1 MSQKKATVP
10 EHHPAPAPKR
20 PTTETP
26 LIFISHDT
34 RDADLAEAFTNLL
47 TDASGGIL
55 KSFRSSDRKGTAG
68 IEYGQEWYRAIM
80 QKLDDATDVV
90 ALLTAHSINR
100 PWILYEAGVAKGKL
114 GANER
119 VFGIA
124 LGVTLDEAATGP
136 FAQFQNSPDEE
147 EAITGLVLQLIRR
160 HPQAAPREEAVRRQ
174 VKTFRESDA
183 TLLKDRKKE
192 TPQPPARTDET
203 SVAKFFEEIKVLV
216 RDVPERVAGQL
227 GADPQMRRLRRR
239 RRFHPMM
246 MEELL
251 HSPMF
256 RESTDAGGLPI
267 LMMFSVLR
275 DDFPWLYE
283 LGVQLYRAVE
293 DGNPSA
299 VERARKTLINTLEM
313 TARGGPFMH
322 EMMGGPEDEEAM
334 MFLHHFARDIDRFI
348 LKPKRLRKPAP
359 RIQPHQNSGN
369 PSSGRRRC
377 SM

>member
-1 MSQKKATVP
+1 MSRKKSSMP
-10 EHHPAPAPKR
+10 EPQSAPAPKR
-20 PTTETP
+20 LTIENP
-26 LIFISHDT
+26 LVFISHDT
-34 RDADLAEAFTNLL
+34 RDADLAEAFSNLL

-68 IEYGQEWYRAIM
+68 IEYGQEWYLAIM

-114 GANER
+114 DANGR

-136 FAQFQNSPDEE
+136 FAQFQNSPGEE

-174 VKTFRESDA
+174 VQVFRDSVA
-183 TLLKDRKKE
+183 SLLKGRKKDAV
-192 TPQPPARTDET
+192 PVPARTDET

-227 GADPQMRRLRRR
+227 GSDLQTRRSGRRR
-239 RRFHPMM
+239 RLHPMM
-246 MEELL
+246 FEEMF
-251 HSPMF
+251 HHPMF
-256 RESTDAGGLPI
+256 RESGEASGIPI
-267 LMMFSVLR
+267 LMVFSALR

-283 LGVQLYRAVE
+283 LGVQLYRAIE
-293 DGNPSA
+293 ADDERAIG
-299 VERARKTLINTLEM
+299 RARKTLMKTIEM
-313 TARGGPFMH
+313 TRHNPFFH
-322 EMMGGPEDEEAM
+322 EMLGDGPEEEEAM
-334 MFLHHFARDIDRFI
+334 MLLHHFARDIDRFI
-348 LKPKRLRKPAP
+348 SRPKRARSAALVA
-359 RIQPHQNSGN
+359 QPKTE
-369 PSSGRRRC
+369 
-377 SM
+377 

>member
-1 MSQKKATVP
+1 MSRKSAPPEPPPVP
-10 EHHPAPAPKR
+10 TPKR
-20 PTTETP
+20 LSTENP
-26 LIFISHDT
+26 LVFVSHDT
-34 RDADLAEAFTNLL
+34 RDADLAEEFSNLL

-90 ALLTAHSINR
+90 ALLTAYSINR

-174 VKTFRESDA
+174 VQAFRETVA
-183 TLLKDRKKE
+183 NLLKGRKKE
-192 TPQPPARTDET
+192 TAPAQARTDET

-227 GADPQMRRLRRR
+227 SSDPQIRQMRRR
-239 RRFHPMM
+239 RRLHPMM
-246 MEELL
+246 FEELL
-251 HSPMF
+251 HHPMF
-256 RESTDAGGLPI
+256 RESRETNGLPV
-267 LMMFSVLR
+267 LMVFSALR
-275 DDFPWLYE
+275 EEFPWLYE
-283 LGVQLYRAVE
+283 LGVQLYRAIE
-293 DGNPSA
+293 ADDERA
-299 VERARKTLINTLEM
+299 IERARKTLMKTIEM
-313 TARGGPFMH
+313 TRHGTFFR
-322 EMMGGPEDEEAM
+322 EMLGGGPEDEEAM
-334 MFLHHFARDIDRFI
+334 MLLHHFAHDLDRFI
-348 LKPKRLRKPAP
+348 LKPKRARSATLVA
-359 RIQPHQNSGN
+359 QPKTE
-369 PSSGRRRC
+369 
-377 SM
+377 

>member
-1 MSQKKATVP
+1 MSRKKSP
-10 EHHPAPAPKR
+10 SSPAPQPPLEPKR
-20 PTTETP
+20 PTTENP
-26 LIFISHDT
+26 LVFISHDS
-34 RDADLAEAFTNLL
+34 RDADLAEAFGNLL

-90 ALLTAHSINR
+90 ALLTAHSLNR

-114 GANER
+114 SANDR
-119 VFGIA
+119 VIGIA

-147 EAITGLVLQLIRR
+147 DAITTLVLQLIRR
-160 HPQAAPREEAVRRQ
+160 HPQSAPREEAVRRQ
-174 VKTFRESDA
+174 VKAFRESVA

-227 GADPQMRRLRRR
+227 GADPHMRRMRKRRR
-239 RRFHPMM
+239 MHPMM
-246 MEELL
+246 LEELF
-251 HSPMF
+251 HHPMF
-256 RESTDAGGLPI
+256 RESPDAAGGLPI
-267 LMMFSVLR
+267 LTAFSVLR

-283 LGVQLYRAVE
+283 LGVQLYRAIQ
-293 DGNPSA
+293 DGNPHAIES
-299 VERARKTLINTLEM
+299 ARKTLMSTLDM
-313 TARGGPFMH
+313 TGRGGPFMH
-322 EMMGGPEDEEAM
+322 EMMGGPEDEEAI
-334 MFLHHFARDIDRFI
+334 MFLHHFIRDIDRFI
-348 LKPKRLRKPAP
+348 AKPKRLRKPEAAP
-359 RIQPHQNSGN
+359 DRAAS
-369 PSSGRRRC
+369 PSA
-377 SM
+377 